1 MNIIDVMENEEMVP
15 AGSSVEVEIQNKT
28 VVLPIDKSHQV
39 IEVLRYLYLISPSLP
54 MLGLKKKEGTK
65 LYAAVPL

>member
-1 MNIIDVMENEEMVP
+1 MNIMDAMQNEEMIP
-15 AGSSVEVEIQNKT
+15 AGSSVEVEIQSKT
-28 VVLPIDKSHQV
+28 VVLPIDKNHQV

-65 LYAAVPL
+65 LYVAVRL